1 VLGESMPKFPLDK
14 CSVRYK
20 RLTDGVQRESFARGD
35 AMRMAVILIAL
46 MCAGAGPATRPNEL
60 AALRAEPESLAL
72 GRWRTAR
79 AAAPVALQHRF
90 NFLIARQR

>member
-1 VLGESMPKFPLDK
+1 MRVAVLML
-14 CSVRYK
+14 CV
-20 RLTDGVQRESFARGD
+20 
-35 AMRMAVILIAL
+35 

-79 AAAPVALQHRF
+79 AAAPVALKHRLD
-90 NFLIARQR
+90 FLIARQR